1 MESYKI
7 DMETVINEI
16 KKNKAKRVLIQ
27 LPDGLKPMA
36 KKITD
41 EIIEKTGCEVLIWA
55 DSAYGACDL
64 PIGTE
69 KLGIDITFH
78 FGHSAWRK

>member
-1 MESYKI
+1 MTYKI
-7 DMETVINEI
+7 DMDAVINEI
-16 KKNKAKRVLIQ
+16 KKNHPRRVLIQ
-27 LPDGLKPMA
+27 LPDGLKPEA
-36 KKITD
+36 KKIAD
-41 EIIEKTGCEVLIWA
+41 EITAKTGCEALIWA

-64 PIGTE
+64 PLGTE

>member
-1 MESYKI
+1 
-7 DMETVINEI
+7 METVISEI
-16 KKNKAKRVLIQ
+16 KKNKAKRVMIQ
-27 LPDGLKPMA
+27 LPNGLRPRA
-36 KKITD
+36 KEITD
-41 EIIEKTGCEVLIWA
+41 TIRKETRAEVVIWA
-55 DSAYGACDL
+55 GSAYGACDI

>member
-1 MESYKI
+1 MYKI
-7 DMETVINEI
+7 DMETVISEI
-16 KKNKAKRVLIQ
+16 KKNKAKRVMIQ
-27 LPDGLKPMA
+27 LPNGLRPRA
-36 KKITD
+36 KEITD
-41 EIIEKTGCEVLIWA
+41 TIRKETRAEVVIWA
-55 DSAYGACDL
+55 GSAYGACDI